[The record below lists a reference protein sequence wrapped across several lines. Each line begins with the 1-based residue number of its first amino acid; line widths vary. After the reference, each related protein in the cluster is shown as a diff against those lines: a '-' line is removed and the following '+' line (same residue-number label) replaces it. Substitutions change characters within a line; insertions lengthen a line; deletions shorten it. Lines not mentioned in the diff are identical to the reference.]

1 MMRVG
6 LIRNPNSQRNRR
18 LGDRLGEVV
27 VPKRVELLRIDA
39 ASADDVSA
47 VVREYGA
54 RGVTHLVVDGGDG
67 TLRDAMTA
75 LPPAFG
81 TRLPT
86 LMLVA
91 GGNANLATS
100 DVGGAGHG
108 PQALQRLLDSLAGG
122 EPGVVHHRQPIE
134 LRWSDAS
141 RTPVLGFFVGAA
153 AFYKGWKLA
162 LGSVHERGF
171 LHGPAVAATMAGALW
186 QTMAGGPRSE
196 WQAGTMMG
204 IAVDGGLERE
214 GRRFLFLAT
223 SLNRLY
229 NGLWPFYDHGDAP
242 LRWLDIDAP
251 PRRFMRSLPGLLRGR
266 PGRWM
271 RESDAYRS
279 GGAQSLALR
288 LEAPLVVDGEAYT
301 PGPYGCVELHAGPRI
316 AFYSPSPT

>member
-1 MMRVG
+1 MIRVG

-27 VPKRVELLRIDA
+27 VPKSVELLRIDA
-39 ASADDVSA
+39 SSVDDVPA

-67 TLRDAMTA
+67 TLREAMSA
-75 LPPAFG
+75 LPAAFG
-81 TRLPT
+81 PQLPT

-108 PQALQRLLDSLAGG
+108 PEALQKLLDSLAAGA
-122 EPGVVHHRQPIE
+122 EGVVHHRQPIE
-134 LRWSDAS
+134 LRWPDGT
-141 RTPVLGFFVGAA
+141 RPPVLGFFVGAA

-162 LGSVHERGF
+162 LGSVHEKGF
-171 LHGPAVAATMAGALW
+171 LHGPAVAVTMAGALW
-186 QTMAGGPRSE
+186 QTMAGGPRSD

-204 IAVDGGLERE
+204 IGVDGVPERE

-223 SLNRLY
+223 SLQRLY

-251 PRRFMRSLPGLLRGR
+251 PPRFMRSLPGLLRGR
-266 PGRWM
+266 PNDWM
-271 RESDAYRS
+271 RNSGSYRS

-288 LEAPLVVDGEAYT
+288 LEAPLVVDGEAYL
-301 PGPYGCVELHAGPRI
+301 PGPYGGIELHAGPRI
-316 AFYSPSPT
+316 AFYSPSPA

>member
-1 MMRVG
+1 MIRVG

-27 VPKRVELLRIDA
+27 VPKSVELLRIDA
-39 ASADDVSA
+39 GSVDDVPA

-67 TLRDAMTA
+67 TLREAMSA
-75 LPPAFG
+75 LPAAFG
-81 TRLPT
+81 PQLPT

-108 PQALQRLLDSLAGG
+108 PEALQKLLDSLASGA
-122 EPGVVHHRQPIE
+122 EGVVNHRQPIE
-134 LRWSDAS
+134 LRWPDGA
-141 RTPVLGFFVGAA
+141 RPPVLGFFVGAA

-162 LGSVHERGF
+162 LGSVHEKGF
-171 LHGPAVAATMAGALW
+171 LHGPAVAVTMAGALW
-186 QTMAGGPRSE
+186 QTMAGGPRSD

-204 IAVDGGLERE
+204 IGVDGVSERE

-223 SLNRLY
+223 SLHRLY
-229 NGLWPFYDHGDAP
+229 NGLWPFYSHGDAP

-251 PRRFMRSLPGLLRGR
+251 PPRFMRSLPGLLRGR
-266 PGRWM
+266 PSDWM
-271 RESDAYRS
+271 RNSGSYRS

-288 LEAPLVVDGEAYT
+288 LEAPLVVDGEAYL
-301 PGPYGCVELHAGPRI
+301 PGPYGGIELHAGPRI
-316 AFYSPSPT
+316 AFYSPSPA